1 MTKTSDKRQRITFR
15 KILAMMCVFALVLQ
29 FGNVNAYAAGIDGSN
44 GTMNIT
50 SDNSYI
56 YISYEGKWNNYIGE
70 QIQVATDNGVNL
82 GALSAIGINQENDG
96 DSGSITIR
104 DAWNSEISGAEGSVS
119 NSGKQQHYGYEK
131 MKWNIRVPVST
142 YSDYTFSK
150 LNLSWGGKTVSLSVS
165 SGVTTEATTEITEE
179 KTTGEASSET
189 VTEQEKTTEVSTEA
203 VTTETATEEITT
215 ETESSEATTEQE
227 KTTEVSTEEV
237 TTETTT
243 EDKKEDIVVSGGMQ
257 IDGLY
262 DDWKDIPKTEI
273 TYTSNNAKCNHY
285 GQMCTDGDRLYAHF
299 QANEL
304 YGSYMQIH
312 IWNLTINGQT
322 FALQILPANSDGS
335 IAWGTNYQSK
345 GNHTNLKVY
354 IGYYNEC
361 DSQVIYTVYDEN
373 HASDT
378 PGDEVEFSISMKRL
392 SEITGI
398 PQDQMGTITLSN
410 PNLGGQGVTI
420 AGSSTGPVAGVV
432 AAFFLAAAYFKKKKG
447 MKLQ

>member
-15 KILAMMCVFALVLQ
+15 RILAMMCVFALVLQ
-29 FGNVNAYAAGIDGSN
+29 FGNVNAYAAEIDGSN

-50 SDNSYI
+50 SDSSYI

-70 QIQVATDNGVNL
+70 QIQVAADNGTNL
-82 GALSAIGINQENDG
+82 GVLSGIVINQSNDG
-96 DSGSITIR
+96 DSGSITVR
-104 DAWNSEISGAEGSVS
+104 NAWGGEISGAGGSVS
-119 NSGKQQHYGYEK
+119 NSDKQEYYGYK
-131 MKWNIRVPVST
+131 NMKWNIQVPVST
-142 YSDYTFSK
+142 YSDYTFSG
-150 LNLSWGGKTVSLSVS
+150 LNLTWGGKTVSLPVS
-165 SGVTTEATTEITEE
+165 SGETTEEVTEE
-179 KTTGEASSET
+179 KTT
-189 VTEQEKTTEVSTEA
+189 EVA
-203 VTTETATEEITT
+203 
-215 ETESSEATTEQE
+215 SSEATTEQE

-237 TTETTT
+237 TTETTTEVTEETTTETESSEVTTEQEKTTEVSTEEATTETT

-273 TYTSNNAKCNHY
+273 TYSSNNAKCNHY

-304 YGSYMQIH
+304 YGSYMQIQ

-335 IAWGTNYQSK
+335 IAWGTNFQSK

-361 DSQVIYTVYDEN
+361 DSQVVYTVYDEN

>member
-1 MTKTSDKRQRITFR
+1 
-15 KILAMMCVFALVLQ
+15 
-29 FGNVNAYAAGIDGSN
+29 
-44 GTMNIT
+44 
-50 SDNSYI
+50 
-56 YISYEGKWNNYIGE
+56 
-70 QIQVATDNGVNL
+70 
-82 GALSAIGINQENDG
+82 
-96 DSGSITIR
+96 
-104 DAWNSEISGAEGSVS
+104 
-119 NSGKQQHYGYEK
+119 
-131 MKWNIRVPVST
+131 
-142 YSDYTFSK
+142 
-150 LNLSWGGKTVSLSVS
+150 
-165 SGVTTEATTEITEE
+165 
-179 KTTGEASSET
+179 
-189 VTEQEKTTEVSTEA
+189 
-203 VTTETATEEITT
+203 
-215 ETESSEATTEQE
+215 
-227 KTTEVSTEEV
+227 
-237 TTETTT
+237 
-243 EDKKEDIVVSGGMQ
+243 MQ

>member
-1 MTKTSDKRQRITFR
+1 MKKTSDKRRHN
-15 KILAMMCVFALVLQ
+15 ILRQLTAIICVFALVLQ
-29 FGNVNAYAAGIDGSN
+29 FGNVHAYAAGINGSN
-44 GTMNIT
+44 GTMNI
-50 SDNSYI
+50 SADGSYI
-56 YISYEGKWNNYIGE
+56 YISYEGTWNNYIGE
-70 QIQVATDNGVNL
+70 QIQVSADNGTNL
-82 GALSAIGINQENDG
+82 GSLSGITINQSNDG
-96 DSGSITIR
+96 DGGSITVR
-104 DAWNSEISGAEGSVS
+104 NAWNSAISGASGSVS
-119 NSGKQQHYGYEK
+119 NSDKQEYYGYK
-131 MKWNIRVPVST
+131 NMKWSIQVPVSA
-142 YSDYTFSK
+142 YADYTFSG
-150 LNLSWGGKTVSLSVS
+150 LNLTWGGKTVNVAVS
-165 SGVTTEATTEITEE
+165 SGATTETTEE
-179 KTTGEASSET
+179 QTTENASSE
-189 VTEQEKTTEVSTEA
+189 S
-203 VTTETATEEITT
+203 
-215 ETESSEATTEQE
+215 TTEQE
-227 KTTEVSTEEV
+227 TSTEVSTEEV
-237 TTETTT
+237 TTEVTEEITTEAPSTEETTEGITEETTTEETTT
-243 EDKKEDIVVSGGMQ
+243 EDKEKEDTSEDIVVSGGLQ
-257 IDGLY
+257 IDGMY
-262 DDWKDIPKTEI
+262 DDWKNIPKTEI
-273 TYTSNNAKCNHY
+273 TYTSNNGKCNHY
-285 GQMCTDGDRLYAHF
+285 GQLYTDGERLYGHF

-304 YGSYMQIH
+304 YGSYMQIQT
-312 IWNLTINGQT
+312 WNLTINGKT
-322 FALQILPANSDGS
+322 IPMSILPANSDGS

>member
-15 KILAMMCVFALVLQ
+15 KIMALMCVFALVLQ
-29 FGNVNAYAAGIDGSN
+29 FGNGNAYAAGIDGNN

-50 SDNSYI
+50 SDSSYI

-70 QIQVATDNGVNL
+70 QIQVATDNGTDL
-82 GALSAIGINQENDG
+82 GALSGIVINQGNDG
-96 DSGSITIR
+96 DGGSITVR
-104 DAWNSEISGAEGSVS
+104 NAWGGEISGAEGNVS
-119 NSGKQQHYGYEK
+119 NSGKQQYYGYEN
-131 MKWNIRVPVST
+131 MKWSIQVPVSA
-142 YSDYTFSK
+142 YSDYTFSGLK
-150 LNLSWGGKTVSLSVS
+150 LTWGGKSVSLPVA
-165 SGVTTEATTEITEE
+165 SGT
-179 KTTGEASSET
+179 
-189 VTEQEKTTEVSTEA
+189 TTEVTEDK
-203 VTTETATEEITT
+203 TTQET
-215 ETESSEATTEQE
+215 SSEETTEQE
-227 KTTEVSTEEV
+227 KTTEVTTEEQTTTEESSSEETTEVSTE
-237 TTETTT
+237 ETTT
-243 EDKKEDIVVSGGMQ
+243 EENDTDKKEDIIVSGGLQ

-285 GQMCTDGDRLYAHF
+285 GQLFTDGERLYAHF

-304 YGSYMQIH
+304 YESYMQIQ

-361 DSQVIYTVYDEN
+361 DSEVVYTVYDEK
-373 HASDT
+373 HAADT
-378 PGDEVEFSISMKRL
+378 PGDEIEFSLSMKRL

-398 PQDQMGTITLSN
+398 PQDQMGTITISN

>member
-1 MTKTSDKRQRITFR
+1 
-15 KILAMMCVFALVLQ
+15 MCVFALVLQ

-165 SGVTTEATTEITEE
+165 SGVTTEATTQITEE

-203 VTTETATEEITT
+203 VTTETA
-215 ETESSEATTEQE
+215 
-227 KTTEVSTEEV
+227 TEEV

-373 HASDT
+373 HGSDT